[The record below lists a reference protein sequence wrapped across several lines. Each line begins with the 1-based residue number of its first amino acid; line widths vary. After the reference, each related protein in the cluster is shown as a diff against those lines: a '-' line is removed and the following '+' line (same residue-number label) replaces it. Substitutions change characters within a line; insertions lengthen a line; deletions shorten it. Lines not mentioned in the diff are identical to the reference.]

1 MIKRYKKNEIEN
13 LVKILKNDG
22 VISVPTDTVFG
33 ICARINS
40 EIAHDKLIT
49 IKNRSIKKSFPVMCA
64 NEEQIKSIAI
74 VNDVA
79 KKLIKSFMP
88 GPITLVLNKNK
99 NLPEYVTNGKDTI
112 AVRMATS
119 ETIKKLILELGSPI
133 FMTSANQSGEPTC
146 NSLDEIEEIFNSITG
161 TNFNFQFKLENEI
174 TEDTLEEKIIDET
187 ESIGVQHQTSSSA
200 NLNSDYTFDS
210 FIVGDSNRFA
220 FTAARAVA
228 EKPGKAYNPLFLY
241 GKSGL
246 GKTHLMHAIGN
257 YILENSNKKVLYV
270 SSEQF
275 VNDYIYA
282 VRNNEKNSFDRIDSF
297 KNKYRNIDVL
307 IIDDIQFLGSAT
319 KGQEEF
325 FHTFNELHDSNKQI
339 IIASDRSVD
348 DLKMLE
354 NRLITRFNWG
364 LTANITP
371 PDFNLRVDIIK
382 KKISHQEAAEDIPI
396 EVIEYIANINDS
408 DVRQL
413 EGAITRVFAYA
424 SMMNRGIINLD
435 IAIEAL
441 KDKVSEKSV
450 YKNDVHR
457 IQRIVCEYFK
467 IDIEDLK
474 GKKRRKD
481 VNYPRQI
488 AIYLCRKMTSESFP
502 KMGTYFG
509 GRDHSTII
517 SAYQKIENDLKTNP
531 QLQIVI
537 NELKEKI

>member
-1 MIKRYKKNEIEN
+1 MNTDNLWNEFLDKIKERITPLSY
-13 LVKILKNDG
+13 
-22 VISVPTDTVFG
+22 DTWF
-33 ICARINS
+33 
-40 EIAHDKLIT
+40 
-49 IKNRSIKKSFPVMCA
+49 
-64 NEEQIKSIAI
+64 
-74 VNDVA
+74 
-79 KKLIKSFMP
+79 
-88 GPITLVLNKNK
+88 
-99 NLPEYVTNGKDTI
+99 KDTKLYKLDGGT
-112 AVRMATS
+112 AT
-119 ETIKKLILELGSPI
+119 IIVPLALHKKHLEENYI
-133 FMTSANQSGEPTC
+133 
-146 NSLDEIEEIFNSITG
+146 DDIEETFNSITG
-161 TNFNFQFKLENEI
+161 TNFNFKFILENEI
-174 TEDTLEEKIIDET
+174 NEVCNNNEEVIIGTSNENM
-187 ESIGVQHQTSSSA
+187 GVPHQTSASA
-200 NLNSDYTFDS
+200 NLNSEYTFDS
-210 FIVGDSNRFA
+210 FIVGNSNRFA

-257 YILENSNKKVLYV
+257 YIIQNTNKKVLYV

-275 VNDYIYA
+275 VNDYIAA
-282 VRNNEKNSFDRIDSF
+282 VRNNEKNTFDKIDSF

-325 FHTFNELHDSNKQI
+325 FHTFNQLHDSNKQI

-371 PDFNLRVDIIK
+371 PDFGLRVDIIK
-382 KKISHQEAAEDIPI
+382 RKIAHQEAAEDIPI

-424 SMMNRGIINLD
+424 LMMNHGVVTLD

-441 KDKVSEKSV
+441 KDKISERSV
-450 YKNDVHR
+450 YKNDIHR

-474 GKKRRKD
+474 GKKRSKD
-481 VNYPRQI
+481 INYQRQI
-488 AIYLCRKMTSESFP
+488 AIYLCRIMTNESYP

-517 SAYQKIENDLKTNP
+517 SAYQKIEKDLETNY
-531 QLQIVI
+531 QLQTVI
-537 NELKEKI
+537 EELKKRI

>member
-1 MIKRYKKNEIEN
+1 MNVDMIWNEFLTKIRERISPLSYDTWFKDTKLYNIDKNTAIILVPMSLHKKHLEENYKE
-13 LVKILKNDG
+13 
-22 VISVPTDTVFG
+22 
-33 ICARINS
+33 
-40 EIAHDKLIT
+40 EIA
-49 IKNRSIKKSFPVMCA
+49 
-64 NEEQIKSIAI
+64 
-74 VNDVA
+74 
-79 KKLIKSFMP
+79 
-88 GPITLVLNKNK
+88 
-99 NLPEYVTNGKDTI
+99 
-112 AVRMATS
+112 
-119 ETIKKLILELGSPI
+119 
-133 FMTSANQSGEPTC
+133 
-146 NSLDEIEEIFNSITG
+146 EIFNSITG
-161 TNFNFQFKLENEI
+161 TNFTFQFKLESEI
-174 TEDTLEEKIIDET
+174 TDDKKEEEAPKT
-187 ESIGVQHQTSSSA
+187 EIESSGVPYQSNLSA
-200 NLNSDYTFDS
+200 NLKSEYTFDN

-246 GKTHLMHAIGN
+246 GKTHLMHSIGN

-282 VRNNEKNSFDRIDSF
+282 VRNNDKSNFDKIDSF

-307 IIDDIQFLGSAT
+307 IIDDIQFLGTAT

-325 FHTFNELHDSNKQI
+325 FHTFNQLHDSNKQI

-382 KKISHQEAAEDIPI
+382 KKISHQEAAENLPI

-424 SMMNRGIINLD
+424 LMMNKGEVTLD
-435 IAIEAL
+435 IAIDAL
-441 KDKVSEKSV
+441 KDRVSERSV

-474 GKKRRKD
+474 GKKRSKD

-488 AIYLCRKMTSESFP
+488 AIYLCRIMTNESFP

-517 SAYQKIENDLKTNP
+517 SAYQKIEKDLKTNS
-531 QLQIVI
+531 QLQTVI
-537 NELKEKI
+537 SELKNRI

>member
-1 MIKRYKKNEIEN
+1 MNTDNLWNEFLDKIKERITPLSY
-13 LVKILKNDG
+13 
-22 VISVPTDTVFG
+22 DTWF
-33 ICARINS
+33 
-40 EIAHDKLIT
+40 
-49 IKNRSIKKSFPVMCA
+49 
-64 NEEQIKSIAI
+64 
-74 VNDVA
+74 
-79 KKLIKSFMP
+79 
-88 GPITLVLNKNK
+88 
-99 NLPEYVTNGKDTI
+99 KDTKLYKLEGGT
-112 AVRMATS
+112 AT
-119 ETIKKLILELGSPI
+119 IIVPLALHKKHLEENYI
-133 FMTSANQSGEPTC
+133 
-146 NSLDEIEEIFNSITG
+146 DDIEETFNSITG
-161 TNFNFQFKLENEI
+161 TNFNFKFILENEI
-174 TEDTLEEKIIDET
+174 TEIDSTEEVIVTSNEN
-187 ESIGVQHQTSSSA
+187 IGVPHQTSASA
-200 NLNSDYTFDS
+200 NLNSEYTFDS
-210 FIVGDSNRFA
+210 FIVGNSNRFA

-257 YILENSNKKVLYV
+257 YIIQNTNKKVLYV

-275 VNDYIYA
+275 VNDYIAA
-282 VRNNEKNSFDRIDSF
+282 VRNNDKNSFDKIDSF
-297 KNKYRNIDVL
+297 KSKYRNIDVL

-325 FHTFNELHDSNKQI
+325 FHTFNQLHDSNKQI

-371 PDFNLRVDIIK
+371 PDFGLRVDIIK
-382 KKISHQEAAEDIPI
+382 RKISHQEAAEDIPI

-424 SMMNRGIINLD
+424 LMMNHGVVTLD

-441 KDKVSEKSV
+441 KDKISERSV
-450 YKNDVHR
+450 YKNDIHR

-474 GKKRRKD
+474 GKKRSKD
-481 VNYPRQI
+481 INYQRQI
-488 AIYLCRKMTSESFP
+488 AIYLCRIMTNESYP

-517 SAYQKIENDLKTNP
+517 SAYQKIEKDLETNY
-531 QLQIVI
+531 QLQTVI
-537 NELKEKI
+537 EELKKRI